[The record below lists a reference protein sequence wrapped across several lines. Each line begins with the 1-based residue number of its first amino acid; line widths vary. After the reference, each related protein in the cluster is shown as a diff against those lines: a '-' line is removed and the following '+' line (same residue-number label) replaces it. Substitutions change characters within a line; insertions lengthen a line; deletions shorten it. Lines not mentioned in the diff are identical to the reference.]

1 MQYAQFDNSLCFI
14 LDMMLRFVPPSE
26 SRSMGINY
34 GVATQGANRSLGGM
48 KGQKFIADGHDSENT
63 TKKQGNRSELPVI
76 PCFMAAIGFVKL
88 NV

>member
-1 MQYAQFDNSLCFI
+1 MQYAQFDNSLRFI
-14 LDMMLRFVPPSE
+14 LDMILRFVPPSE

-63 TKKQGNRSELPVI
+63 TKNRETN
-76 PCFMAAIGFVKL
+76 L
-88 NV
+88 NCQLFPALWLQ